1 MPGHTVE
8 CHSGHSGI
16 SSMPINHL
24 EVYIAT
30 YMWTVLLIHVQCMY
44 ILVRM
49 HVHVHVNVYKHMY
62 GVYKLVL
69 TMYMSC
75 TNVVEI

>member
-1 MPGHTVE
+1 
-8 CHSGHSGI
+8 
-16 SSMPINHL
+16 
-24 EVYIAT
+24 
-30 YMWTVLLIHVQCMY
+30 MY

-49 HVHVHVNVYKHMY
+49 HIHVHVDVYKHMY

-75 TNVVEI
+75 TNVVEINMQSCVHSTECLVASKG